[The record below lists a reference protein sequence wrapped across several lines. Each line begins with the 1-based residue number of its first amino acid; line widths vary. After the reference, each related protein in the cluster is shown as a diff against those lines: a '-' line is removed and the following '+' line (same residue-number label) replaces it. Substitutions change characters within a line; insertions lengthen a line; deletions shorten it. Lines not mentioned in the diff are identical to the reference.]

1 MKRNKKK
8 NDFFKAAFSIFG
20 GSIQNAS
27 LSSNN
32 GGLLSSNSSMQSPK
46 PSSSSSNEFVGQ
58 CIILNNMKLKITKV
72 LAEGI
77 CYRENLILAIE
88 LIIFAI

>member
-20 GSIQNAS
+20 GSPLQNTS
-27 LSSNN
+27 LSSNSGVVSN
-32 GGLLSSNSSMQSPK
+32 GSIQSPK
-46 PSSSSSNEFVGQ
+46 PSHSSCSNDFVGQ

-72 LAEGI
+72 LAEGK
-77 CYRENLILAIE
+77 
-88 LIIFAI
+88 